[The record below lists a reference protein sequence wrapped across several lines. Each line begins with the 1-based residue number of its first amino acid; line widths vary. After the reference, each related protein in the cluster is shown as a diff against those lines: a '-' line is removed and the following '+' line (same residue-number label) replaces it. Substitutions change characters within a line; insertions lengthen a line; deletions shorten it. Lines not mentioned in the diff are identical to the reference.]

1 MATVAELQTRLANV
15 QLAIDAVQTG
25 GQEYKIADGLI
36 DTWMRRGDLDALYR
50 EQMRLEKRIA
60 RISDTGGFIAI

>member
-1 MATVAELQTRLANV
+1 MAKVAELQTRLANV
-15 QLAIDAVQTG
+15 QLAIDAVLNG

-60 RISDTGGFIAI
+60 RISDPGGFIAI